1 LASGELSGLAI
12 TEICYEIG
20 ALTSFS
26 PAVYRRPG
34 CRSCGVFDLLA
45 FIVLGAGGFCRSHA
59 KLPLDT
65 DNDLIIVND
74 SLTPAIG
81 EITHLTGR
89 ILSSS
94 GEPLR
99 NAYVEIWQVDSNG
112 IYLNSHDRNQDN
124 RDKNFQGYGRFLT
137 ASDGSYYFRTI
148 KPVHYTGRTAHIHF
162 GISKNGRRVYTTQ
175 LFIKG
180 NAENERDG
188 VFNGI
193 RDQKAKD
200 SVLIDFQPVAD
211 SKIGELSAKFDIVMG
226 LTPEDVKKDDDDKIK
241 GGIGKSEMQ
250 QGGGRG
256 FGPPGPGGGFGGP
269 GGPPG
274 RGPGMGPGGP
284 GPDGGPP
291 PDFGPGGFGPPPDGN
306 R

>member
-1 LASGELSGLAI
+1 MAEALQVTPRL
-12 TEICYEIG
+12 TEGPFY
-20 ALTSFS
+20 
-26 PAVYRRPG
+26 P
-34 CRSCGVFDLLA
+34 D
-45 FIVLGAGGFCRSHA
+45 

-89 ILSSS
+89 ILSAA
-94 GEPLR
+94 GEPIR
-99 NAYVEIWQVDSNG
+99 NAFVELWQVDSHG
-112 IYLNSHDRNQDN
+112 IYLNSHDRNEDK

-137 ASDGSYYFRTI
+137 GSDGSYYFRTI

-162 GISKNGRRVYTTQ
+162 GISKNGQRIYTTQ

-180 NAENERDG
+180 NPENERDG

-200 SVLIDFQPVAD
+200 SVLVDFKPIPD

-226 LTPEDVKKDDDDKIK
+226 LTPEDAKKDDGDKIK

-256 FGPPGPGGGFGGP
+256 FGPGGPGGGFG
-269 GGPPG
+269 
-274 RGPGMGPGGP
+274 PGGP
-284 GPDGGPP
+284 GGRPGFGPGGDFGPPGGGPGDGPP
-291 PDFGPGGFGPPPDGN
+291 PDFGPGFGPPPE